1 MCFVCVVYVNMLQ
14 NASLKEQPIA
24 EQICISNYYDYD
36 YDYDYAYNCD
46 YERIVNVIRCQGDFF
61 RLHNLLKIY
70 NNN

>member
-61 RLHNLLKIY
+61 VYIIY
-70 NNN
+70 

>member
-36 YDYDYAYNCD
+36 YDYNYALI
-46 YERIVNVIRCQGDFF
+46 IVIMKELLMLFVARVIFSF
-61 RLHNLLKIY
+61 T
-70 NNN
+70 